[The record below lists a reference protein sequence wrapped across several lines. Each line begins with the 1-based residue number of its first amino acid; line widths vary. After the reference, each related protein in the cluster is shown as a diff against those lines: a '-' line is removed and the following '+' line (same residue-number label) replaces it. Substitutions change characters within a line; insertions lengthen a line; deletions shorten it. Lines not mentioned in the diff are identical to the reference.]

1 MSPELERL
9 LAALYERD
17 TCEPSQRA
25 QREATFRRLVDE
37 ALARKTGLSSHE
49 LMEAIH
55 WRYVEF
61 RRSRASQQ
69 LSRQV
74 HKGGVFGEATR
85 L

>member
-17 TCEPSQRA
+17 TCEPCQRA

-37 ALARKTGLSSHE
+37 ALAKKTGLSSQE

-55 WRYVEF
+55 SRYVEF
-61 RRSRASQQ
+61 RKSRRKPTA
-69 LSRQV
+69 LPPAIR
-74 HKGGVFGEATR
+74 
-85 L
+85 